1 MIFFP
6 AYYSV
11 SLQRLQEKQTRN
23 VNLHKTRP
31 RSLAADS
38 PEISNGIFKNRLE
51 CGIIF
56 VKYATKAERML
67 RAAEMREKPI

>member
-1 MIFFP
+1 
-6 AYYSV
+6 
-11 SLQRLQEKQTRN
+11 
-23 VNLHKTRP
+23 
-31 RSLAADS
+31 
-38 PEISNGIFKNRLE
+38 LE

>member
-1 MIFFP
+1 M
-6 AYYSV
+6 
-11 SLQRLQEKQTRN
+11 
-23 VNLHKTRP
+23 HKTRP
-31 RSLAADS
+31 GSLAGRK
-38 PEISNGIFKNRLE
+38 PEISNEIFKNRLK

>member
-1 MIFFP
+1 MRHLFFLF
-6 AYYSV
+6 A
-11 SLQRLQEKQTRN
+11 KM
-23 VNLHKTRP
+23 HKTLP
-31 RSLAADS
+31 RNLAADLV
-38 PEISNGIFKNRLE
+38 EISNEIFKIRLE